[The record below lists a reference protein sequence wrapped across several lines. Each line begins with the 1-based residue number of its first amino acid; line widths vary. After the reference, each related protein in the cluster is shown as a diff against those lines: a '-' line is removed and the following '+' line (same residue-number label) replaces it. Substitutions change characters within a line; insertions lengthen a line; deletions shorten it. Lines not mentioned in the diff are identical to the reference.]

1 MKKLHIFSLLFV
13 SALAFTACVNEEDDL
28 FSESAAARLA
38 AAESRYTEILT
49 ASPGGWTMEYY
60 PTNDTLGFKAKG
72 YLMLADFEK
81 DGTVRVGMWNAFS
94 GNWYKEDTSLWDI
107 ITDNGPVL
115 SFNTYNKCL
124 HAFSDPHDLPASIQG
139 VSGDDKEDVTGL
151 GAEGDYEFVLT
162 NVKANSDIITVK
174 GKKRGSYVRMVK
186 IPEGTNFETYFLA
199 LKTFEALYFP
209 SDAINDTYLTVGGRK
224 YVLSGISTGIASL
237 YPADGDP
244 ITDTKNYAFVISR
257 INDKTTIRFRKP
269 IVEGDASVQEL
280 ALNTETYT
288 MDDTEGGD
296 AVLAGPNPNEFFA
309 QKLTGEGALSCYVD
323 RDTEHMSSDYATI
336 YNDLVTALANSSNKY
351 TINDMVFTKDGEGT
365 VKFTINLQYRKGGR
379 TNKVNLD
386 YRYGMAVTENDVTLT
401 YQEPLNTAAEN
412 IASSTPAVPA
422 LLNKLSGKFNARG
435 NLTPFV
441 LNEMRMVSAADTKS
455 YFRVYYNVKSMN

>member
-1 MKKLHIFSLLFV
+1 
-13 SALAFTACVNEEDDL
+13 
-28 FSESAAARLA
+28 
-38 AAESRYTEILT
+38 
-49 ASPGGWTMEYY
+49 
-60 PTNDTLGFKAKG
+60 
-72 YLMLADFEK
+72 
-81 DGTVRVGMWNAFS
+81 
-94 GNWYKEDTSLWDI
+94 
-107 ITDNGPVL
+107 
-115 SFNTYNKCL
+115 
-124 HAFSDPHDLPASIQG
+124 
-139 VSGDDKEDVTGL
+139 
-151 GAEGDYEFVLT
+151 
-162 NVKANSDIITVK
+162 
-174 GKKRGSYVRMVK
+174 
-186 IPEGTNFETYFLA
+186 
-199 LKTFEALYFP
+199 
-209 SDAINDTYLTVGGRK
+209 
-224 YVLSGISTGIASL
+224 
-237 YPADGDP
+237 
-244 ITDTKNYAFVISR
+244 
-257 INDKTTIRFRKP
+257 
-269 IVEGDASVQEL
+269 
-280 ALNTETYT
+280 

-386 YRYGMAVTENDVTLT
+386 YRFGMAVTENDVTLT

>member
-1 MKKLHIFSLLFV
+1 MKQLHIFSLLFV

-115 SFNTYNKCL
+115 SFNTYNQCL

-139 VSGDDKEDVTGL
+139 VSSDDKEDVTGL

-162 NVKANSDIITVK
+162 DVKANSDIITVK

-296 AVLAGPNPNEFFA
+296 AVLAGPNPNEFFLNWLNRS
-309 QKLTGEGALSCYVD
+309 LTYNWQMQRGDSD
-323 RDTEHMSSDYATI
+323 MSDKFKTT
-336 YNDLVTALANSSNKY
+336 YNELVTALANSSSKY
-351 TINDMVFTKDGEGT
+351 TVTNIAFKTADNR
-365 VKFTINLQYRKGGR
+365 VKLQIDLQYRKA
-379 TNKVNLD
+379 NKNYTASLEFGFSATSNESGLV
-386 YRYGMAVTENDVTLT
+386 LT
-401 YQEPLNTAAEN
+401 YTEPLNQAATN
-412 IASSTPAVPA
+412 MYNSIPSFATFLSAV
-422 LLNKLSGKFNARG
+422 SDTYSCRG

-441 LNEMRMVSAADTKS
+441 LNDMRLVSASDANKWFKVSAKT
-455 YFRVYYNVKSMN
+455 R